1 MGLVVP
7 VTLCALPEEVGVQTA
22 VYPVIAAPPS
32 LDGAVKATSMN
43 PLPRVRETKVGAP
56 GTVELL
62 PPPLLPPPLL
72 PPPLLPPPLLPP
84 PLLPPPS
91 ATGVAETAFEGG
103 PEPTA
108 FLATTR
114 HEYDTPLVR
123 PVTTTGLAEAVAETA
138 LPVVGVQVPVY
149 NSIAEPP
156 LLVGAK
162 KDRVNRPLDAT
173 IDKFLGAPGTV
184 AGGLGAEGTV
194 FPGATTAAAVLVK
207 IVR

>member
-56 GTVELL
+56 GTVE
-62 PPPLLPPPLL
+62 LL